1 MTMKHSKASKQNN
14 EIMKISES
22 YLCKT
27 NSCYAWTSAIKL
39 RVYMLLK
46 LKVPK
51 LFEFN

>member
-39 RVYMLLK
+39 RVY
-46 LKVPK
+46 VI
-51 LFEFN
+51 ETESA